1 MWRITFKSQKGAA
14 CLLAALSAI
23 FAGPA
28 FANNVGENGGWQF
41 QSSAEKAN
49 RAFIEDMRQK
59 KANGYYAS
67 PIYTT
72 NIDRQYNCSLSS
84 VSTGN
89 QGTSTSIG
97 NSPSSSGHATN
108 ATGNADSAGV
118 GQSAAATS
126 SISSSQQTG
135 GEIEAEASGNVST
148 GVDGN
153 TYQTLNTDQQNTG
166 AQASSVTGSNA
177 CQFGPLN

>member
-1 MWRITFKSQKGAA
+1 MRQIKSRNGAFCILVA
-14 CLLAALSAI
+14 LATIVAN
-23 FAGPA
+23 PA
-28 FANNVGENGGWQF
+28 FANNVGENGAWQF
-41 QSSAEKAN
+41 QTTADKAN

-108 ATGNADSAGV
+108 ATGNADSATIA
-118 GQSAAATS
+118 QSAAATGS
-126 SISSSQQTG
+126 VSASQQTD
-135 GEIEAEASGNVST
+135 GEIEAGASGNVST

-153 TYQTLNTDQQNTG
+153 TYQTLNTDQRNTG
-166 AQASSVTGSNA
+166 DQASAVTGSNA
-177 CQFGPLN
+177 CQFGFLN